1 MNNMTAT
8 TVTDRRGRVF
18 VNGIFLDFE
27 GEIDTFRALAKK
39 YLIQQELKEVA
50 LLSDPPQI
58 RFQAVATP
66 AVLKLP

>member
-1 MNNMTAT
+1 MNDMTAT

-18 VNGIFLDFE
+18 VNGIFFDFE
-27 GEIDTFRALAKK
+27 CEIETFRALAKK

-58 RFQAVATP
+58 RFQAVPAP
-66 AVLKLP
+66 AVSKLT